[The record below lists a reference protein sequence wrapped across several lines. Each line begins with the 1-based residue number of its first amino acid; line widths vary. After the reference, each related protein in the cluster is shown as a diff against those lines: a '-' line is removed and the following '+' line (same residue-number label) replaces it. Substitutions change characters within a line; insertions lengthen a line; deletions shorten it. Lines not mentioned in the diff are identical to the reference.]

1 MICLLGRYTF
11 YDFADP
17 ENDPASIESGDI
29 MEIKFISQDTVVAM
43 TKNPLRQ
50 DITTLTSI
58 TLEK

>member
-17 ENDPASIESGDI
+17 ENAPASIESGDI

-43 TKNPLRQ
+43 LDNQMACKALWR
-50 DITTLTSI
+50 TLS
-58 TLEK
+58 

>member
-29 MEIKFISQDTVVAM
+29 AEIKFISQDTVVAM

-50 DITTLTSI
+50 DITTLT
-58 TLEK
+58 

>member
-29 MEIKFISQDTVVAM
+29 TEIKFISQDTVVAM
-43 TKNPLRQ
+43 LDNQMACKALWR
-50 DITTLTSI
+50 TLS
-58 TLEK
+58 